1 MPLSSKKR
9 AINPIVEEKDYSSST
24 TANTKTKQQQSN
36 SSTDSLNYYTINN
49 TNNVKKQQDLNL
61 LVREANDKL
70 NKFINNHNIVKSK
83 PVVVQLHVVILKV
96 GDIDNVNEK
105 FQADAYIE
113 ACWEDDSIDSR
124 STFDP
129 RHHWEPELF
138 IENAVGN
145 LKQDINYKMIRRDG
159 KVFVC
164 EMRMIRGIFWEKLE
178 LYDFPLGK
186 DFNYYSNY
194 FWGLL

>member
-9 AINPIVEEKDYSSST
+9 AINPIIEEKDYSI
-24 TANTKTKQQQSN
+24 NTKTKQQTNFN
-36 SSTDSLNYYTINN
+36 SDSLNYFTVNYSGDN
-49 TNNVKKQQDLNL
+49 KKQQDLQIL
-61 LVREANDKL
+61 IGQANEKL
-70 NKFINNHNIVKSK
+70 KRYINNHNIVKSK

-113 ACWEDDSIDSR
+113 ACWEDDSIDSK

-129 RHHWEPELF
+129 RRNWEPELF
-138 IENAVGN
+138 IENALGS
-145 LKQDINYKMIRRDG
+145 LKQDISYKMIRRDG

-164 EMRMIRGIFWEKLE
+164 EMRMIKGIFWEKLE

-186 DFNYYSNY
+186 FDLF
-194 FWGLL
+194 

>member
-1 MPLSSKKR
+1 MPLSSKRR
-9 AINPIVEEKDYSSST
+9 AINPIVEEKDYS
-24 TANTKTKQQQSN
+24 KTIQQSN
-36 SSTDSLNYYTINN
+36 SSDSLNYYT
-49 TNNVKKQQDLNL
+49 TNYNSNLKKQQDLQI
-61 LVREANDKL
+61 LVREANEKL
-70 NKFINNHNIVKSK
+70 NKFINNHNIIKSK

-113 ACWEDDSIDSR
+113 ASWEDDSIDSR

-138 IENAVGN
+138 IENAVGS
-145 LKQDINYKMIRRDG
+145 LKQDISYKMIRRDG
-159 KVFVC
+159 KVYVC
-164 EMRMIRGIFWEKLE
+164 EMRMVRGIFWEKLE

-186 DFNYYSNY
+186 FCY
-194 FWGLL
+194 